1 MAQVRP
7 APEQGRLNDTGFR
20 RLLALVACAL
30 LSTSAAAPAHADPTL
45 SLADAER
52 LAIERDAVL
61 QQLSAEAAGMRNRAV
76 AEGQLMDP
84 KLRFGAVNVP
94 TNTFSLTEED
104 MTMVEIG
111 VTQEFPAGRTR
122 ELARKRMTQIATAS
136 EAASNDRRRIVQRE
150 VRRTWVEL
158 AYLAAARDLVASQ
171 ETWVA
176 QMRNAALARYSSGEG
191 KQLEVLQ
198 AGLDVAMLR
207 EQELDL
213 DRDET
218 MQRAKLVRWLGEE
231 DAARAGPFTLPARA
245 DVKPLADLEGGLQ
258 QHPAQ
263 LDYELR
269 IEAAQTAV
277 DLARQANKPG
287 WMLDLGYG
295 IRGGQM
301 DGKDRPDM
309 LTAMVSVD
317 LPLFRSNRQD
327 REIAAA
333 RAEAQG
339 LHEMHTDHQREMR
352 AMLDEA
358 WGVVRRTGDLERFYE
373 TDLVPLAD
381 QSVQAALL
389 AYRSNRAMVDEV
401 VTARRTAL
409 ETKLK
414 HLRLSAD
421 RAQAQYEVD
430 YLVGEQP

>member
-7 APEQGRLNDTGFR
+7 APAQGRLIDRFPSPLR
-20 RLLALVACAL
+20 AFAACMVLGAWA
-30 LSTSAAAPAHADPTL
+30 TAPRAEPTL
-45 SLADAER
+45 PLADAER
-52 LAIERDAVL
+52 LAIERDGVL
-61 QQLSAEAAGMRNRAV
+61 QQLSLEAAGMRDRAV

-84 KLRFGAVNVP
+84 RLRFGTVNVP
-94 TNTFSLTEED
+94 TNTFSLTAED

-111 VTQEFPAGRTR
+111 VTQEFPSGRTR
-122 ELARKRMTQIATAS
+122 ELSRKRMTQIATAS
-136 EAASNDRRRIVQRE
+136 EASANDRRRVVQRE
-150 VRRTWVEL
+150 VRRVWVEL
-158 AYLAAARDLVASQ
+158 AYLAAARELLAGQQSWA
-171 ETWVA
+171 E
-176 QMRNAALARYSSGEG
+176 QMRNAARARYASGEG

-207 EQELDL
+207 EQQLDL
-213 DRDET
+213 DKDET

-231 DAARAGPFTLPARA
+231 DAARAGPFKLPARSELR
-245 DVKPLADLEGGLQ
+245 PLPELEGNLA

-263 LDYELR
+263 VDYERR

-277 DLARQANKPG
+277 DLARQSNKPG

-309 LTAMVSVD
+309 LTAMVSMD

-339 LHEMHTDHQREMR
+339 LHEMHADHQREMR

-358 WGVVRRTGDLERFYE
+358 YGVVRRIGDLERFYE
-373 TDLVPLAD
+373 TDLLPLAD

-389 AYRSNRAMVDEV
+389 AYRNNRAMVDEV

-409 ETKLK
+409 ETNMK

>member
-1 MAQVRP
+1 MAHVRP
-7 APEQGRLNDTGFR
+7 APDGGRFR
-20 RLLALVACAL
+20 IPGPRKAAVHSLALICVLAAG
-30 LSTSAAAPAHADPTL
+30 SRASAADNL

-61 QQLSAEAAGMRNRAV
+61 QQLGAESAGMREQAI

-84 KLRFGAVNVP
+84 KLRVGAVNVP
-94 TNTFSLTEED
+94 TNNFSLTDED

-111 VTQEFPAGRTR
+111 VSQEFPSGNTR
-122 ELARKRMTQIATAS
+122 ELARRRMTQIATAS
-136 EAASNDRRRIVQRE
+136 EAAAADRRRVVSRE
-150 VRRTWVEL
+150 LRRVWIEL
-158 AYLAAARDLVASQ
+158 AYLAAARELVAGQAS
-171 ETWVA
+171 WVE
-176 QMRNAALARYSSGEG
+176 QMRSAALARYSAGEG

-207 EQELDL
+207 EQQLDL
-213 DRDET
+213 DRDEA
-218 MQRAKLVRWLGEE
+218 MQRSKLARWLGEE
-231 DAARAGPFTLPARA
+231 DAARAGPFAIPARSA
-245 DVKPLADLEGGLQ
+245 LEPLAELDARLAA
-258 QHPAQ
+258 HPAQ
-263 LDYELR
+263 LDFERR

-277 DLARQANKPG
+277 DLARQANRPG
-287 WMLDLGYG
+287 WMLDVGYG

-309 LTAMVSVD
+309 LTAMVTMD
-317 LPLFRSNRQD
+317 LPLFGANRQD
-327 REIAAA
+327 REVAAA
-333 RAEAQG
+333 RAEARG
-339 LHEMHTDHQREMR
+339 LHEMHVDHQREMR

-358 WGVVRRTGDLERFYE
+358 YRVAERTGDLERFYE

-409 ETKLK
+409 ETRLK

-421 RAQAQYEVD
+421 RAQARYELD

>member
-1 MAQVRP
+1 MAHVRP
-7 APEQGRLNDTGFR
+7 APDGGRFR
-20 RLLALVACAL
+20 IPGPRKAAVHSLALICVLAAG
-30 LSTSAAAPAHADPTL
+30 SRASAADNL

-61 QQLSAEAAGMRNRAV
+61 QQLGAESAGMREQAI

-84 KLRFGAVNVP
+84 KLRVGAVNVP
-94 TNTFSLTEED
+94 TNNFSLTDED

-111 VTQEFPAGRTR
+111 VSQEFPSGNTR

-136 EAASNDRRRIVQRE
+136 EAAAADRRRVVSRE
-150 VRRTWVEL
+150 LRRVWIEL
-158 AYLAAARDLVASQ
+158 AYLAAARELVAGQAS
-171 ETWVA
+171 WVE
-176 QMRNAALARYSSGEG
+176 QMRSAALARYSAGEG

-207 EQELDL
+207 EQQLDL
-213 DRDET
+213 DRDEA
-218 MQRAKLVRWLGEE
+218 MQRSKLARWLGEE
-231 DAARAGPFTLPARA
+231 DAARAGPFAIPARSA
-245 DVKPLADLEGGLQ
+245 LEPLAELDARLAA
-258 QHPAQ
+258 HPAQ
-263 LDYELR
+263 LDFERR

-277 DLARQANKPG
+277 DLARQANRPG
-287 WMLDLGYG
+287 WMLDVGYG

-309 LTAMVSVD
+309 LTAMVTMD
-317 LPLFRSNRQD
+317 LPLFGANRQD
-327 REIAAA
+327 REVAAA
-333 RAEAQG
+333 RAEARG
-339 LHEMHTDHQREMR
+339 LHEMHVDHQREMR

-358 WGVVRRTGDLERFYE
+358 YRVAERTGDLERFYE

-409 ETKLK
+409 ETRLK

-421 RAQAQYEVD
+421 RAQARYELD